1 MQQRRPA
8 GAGGGAAAH
17 VTAGGRGLAARVHG
31 DGQQLAL
38 LQVLVLTHRNRNIY
52 NNEKIF
58 KTIKKIFLTIQKYLS
73 VMTTLSRIHCC
84 VSEIMATWGPPSL
97 GPETETAI

>member
-8 GAGGGAAAH
+8 GAGGGAAGH

-38 LQVLVLTHRNRNIY
+38 LPVLVLTHRKKY
-52 NNEKIF
+52 NNPKIF
-58 KTIKKIFLTIQKYLS
+58 VAIQKIFITIPKYL
-73 VMTTLSRIHCC
+73 
-84 VSEIMATWGPPSL
+84 
-97 GPETETAI
+97 

>member
-17 VTAGGRGLAARVHG
+17 VAAGGRGLAARVHG

-38 LQVLVLTHRNRNIY
+38 LPVLVLTHRKNIY

-58 KTIKKIFLTIQKYLS
+58 ITIKI
-73 VMTTLSRIHCC
+73 
-84 VSEIMATWGPPSL
+84 
-97 GPETETAI
+97 

>member
-1 MQQRRPA
+1 MQQRCPA

-17 VTAGGRGLAARVHG
+17 VAAGGRGLAARVHG

-38 LQVLVLTHRNRNIY
+38 LPVLVLTHRKNIC

-58 KTIKKIFLTIQKYLS
+58 KTIKKYL
-73 VMTTLSRIHCC
+73 
-84 VSEIMATWGPPSL
+84 
-97 GPETETAI
+97 

>member
-8 GAGGGAAAH
+8 GAGGGAAGH

-38 LQVLVLTHRNRNIY
+38 LPVLVLPHRKNIY

-58 KTIKKIFLTIQKYLS
+58 ITIKKYL
-73 VMTTLSRIHCC
+73 
-84 VSEIMATWGPPSL
+84 
-97 GPETETAI
+97 

>member
-17 VTAGGRGLAARVHG
+17 VAAGGRGLAARVHG
-31 DGQQLAL
+31 DGQQLGL
-38 LQVLVLTHRNRNIY
+38 LSVLVLAHRKDIY
-52 NNEKIF
+52 YN
-58 KTIKKIFLTIQKYLS
+58 KKIFITIQKYFS

-97 GPETETAI
+97 GPETEIAM